1 MEYFAS
7 SSHSVSSQR
16 ILYTPSEFART
27 SLLYLQETG
36 SLHALAAHTS
46 HREHL
51 ASYLFF
57 SVTSG
62 SGELNYNGKTYALHS
77 GDCVFIDC
85 RKPYSHATSADLWT
99 LQWCHFYG
107 HTMPDIYKKYQE
119 RGGQPVFHPKEMEEL
134 VEVMTDL
141 YSAAGSDSYVRD
153 MKINEILNRLL
164 WILMKNSWHPEHFEE
179 AAEILTGIFEPITLP
194 EEVIDT
200 ERKRIKAEIRE
211 EDEES
216 SLGYFTKKIAW
227 KNTSLERTITGKKK
241 TLDKIKGKQ
250 LRKFQ
255 KEVLSSNNIF
265 FYISGNYPETA
276 VVTVTKLMENYPLT
290 VMKKERKNLAPVP
303 KRFFARKPKVYVKN
317 SKKTCVCFS
326 VDINASNYTLAE
338 KNLLFDILF
347 EGEFCKIH
355 QELSEK
361 KGYVYSYDP
370 CFQHYNNIGQMTL
383 TYEVLPKHLY
393 DSVETVVEVLKSMKE
408 GITDELSYVLPH
420 YVDNAGFLLDDTEEF
435 NWVRAYEGHIL
446 DVYYKDIEERTESYR
461 RVTTERMTEICR
473 EVFRQSNIL
482 LTVKGKKKKV
492 DTERLAEILCD
503 ALSCR

>member
-1 MEYFAS
+1 M
-7 SSHSVSSQR
+7 
-16 ILYTPSEFART
+16 
-27 SLLYLQETG
+27 
-36 SLHALAAHTS
+36 
-46 HREHL
+46 
-51 ASYLFF
+51 
-57 SVTSG
+57 
-62 SGELNYNGKTYALHS
+62 
-77 GDCVFIDC
+77 
-85 RKPYSHATSADLWT
+85 
-99 LQWCHFYG
+99 YG
-107 HTMPDIYKKYQE
+107 
-119 RGGQPVFHPKEMEEL
+119 
-134 VEVMTDL
+134 
-141 YSAAGSDSYVRD
+141 
-153 MKINEILNRLL
+153 
-164 WILMKNSWHPEHFEE
+164 
-179 AAEILTGIFEPITLP
+179 
-194 EEVIDT
+194 
-200 ERKRIKAEIRE
+200 
-211 EDEES
+211 
-216 SLGYFTKKIAW
+216 
-227 KNTSLERTITGKKK
+227 
-241 TLDKIKGKQ
+241 
-250 LRKFQ
+250 
-255 KEVLSSNNIF
+255 
-265 FYISGNYPETA
+265 
-276 VVTVTKLMENYPLT
+276 
-290 VMKKERKNLAPVP
+290 
-303 KRFFARKPKVYVKN
+303 KN
-317 SKKTCVCFS
+317 SKKTRVCFS
-326 VDINASNYTLAE
+326 VDIDASNYTLAE

>member
-1 MEYFAS
+1 MEKYFIRAD
-7 SSHSVSSQR
+7 
-16 ILYTPSEFART
+16 
-27 SLLYLQETG
+27 
-36 SLHALAAHTS
+36 
-46 HREHL
+46 
-51 ASYLFF
+51 
-57 SVTSG
+57 
-62 SGELNYNGKTYALHS
+62 NY
-77 GDCVFIDC
+77 
-85 RKPYSHATSADLWT
+85 RKN
-99 LQWCHFYG
+99 
-107 HTMPDIYKKYQE
+107 I
-119 RGGQPVFHPKEMEEL
+119 
-134 VEVMTDL
+134 
-141 YSAAGSDSYVRD
+141 
-153 MKINEILNRLL
+153 
-164 WILMKNSWHPEHFEE
+164 
-179 AAEILTGIFEPITLP
+179 
-194 EEVIDT
+194 
-200 ERKRIKAEIRE
+200 
-211 EDEES
+211 
-216 SLGYFTKKIAW
+216 
-227 KNTSLERTITGKKK
+227 
-241 TLDKIKGKQ
+241 DKIKGKQ

-326 VDINASNYTLAE
+326 VDIDASNYTLAE

>member
-153 MKINEILNRLL
+153 FKPPALD
-164 WILMKNSWHPEHFEE
+164 S
-179 AAEILTGIFEPITLP
+179 
-194 EEVIDT
+194 
-200 ERKRIKAEIRE
+200 
-211 EDEES
+211 DEEFLAS
-216 SLGYFTKKIAW
+216 G
-227 KNTSLERTITGKKK
+227 TG
-241 TLDKIKGKQ
+241 T
-250 LRKFQ
+250 RCACQ
-255 KEVLSSNNIF
+255 K
-265 FYISGNYPETA
+265 
-276 VVTVTKLMENYPLT
+276 
-290 VMKKERKNLAPVP
+290 
-303 KRFFARKPKVYVKN
+303 
-317 SKKTCVCFS
+317 
-326 VDINASNYTLAE
+326 
-338 KNLLFDILF
+338 
-347 EGEFCKIH
+347 
-355 QELSEK
+355 
-361 KGYVYSYDP
+361 
-370 CFQHYNNIGQMTL
+370 
-383 TYEVLPKHLY
+383 
-393 DSVETVVEVLKSMKE
+393 
-408 GITDELSYVLPH
+408 TDEHGKGEKLS
-420 YVDNAGFLLDDTEEF
+420 G
-435 NWVRAYEGHIL
+435 
-446 DVYYKDIEERTESYR
+446 
-461 RVTTERMTEICR
+461 
-473 EVFRQSNIL
+473 
-482 LTVKGKKKKV
+482 
-492 DTERLAEILCD
+492 
-503 ALSCR
+503 